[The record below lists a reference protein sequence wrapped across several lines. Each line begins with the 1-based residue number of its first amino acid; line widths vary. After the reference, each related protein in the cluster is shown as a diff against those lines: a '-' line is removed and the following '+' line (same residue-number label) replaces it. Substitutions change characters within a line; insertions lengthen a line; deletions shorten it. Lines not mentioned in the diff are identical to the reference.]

1 MIQIETA
8 SSAAMDGSPWQTVVA
23 ARDRG
28 AHDLRVQAGHI
39 LRLMI
44 LVLVA
49 LLLVLVGLVVVTG
62 RGDIGGPII
71 GGVLLIGF
79 SAAQFGR

>member
-1 MIQIETA
+1 MIQIKTA
-8 SSAAMDGSPWQTVVA
+8 SSAAMVSGPRQTVIA

-28 AHDLRVQAGHI
+28 AQIVRAQAGPI

-62 RGDIGGPII
+62 RGEIGGPII

>member
-1 MIQIETA
+1 MIQIEIA
-8 SSAAMDGSPWQTVVA
+8 SSAATVGSPRQTVVA
-23 ARDRG
+23 ACDRG
-28 AHDLRVQAGHI
+28 AQIVRAQAGPI

-62 RGDIGGPII
+62 RGEIGCPVI

-79 SAAQFGR
+79 GAAQFGR